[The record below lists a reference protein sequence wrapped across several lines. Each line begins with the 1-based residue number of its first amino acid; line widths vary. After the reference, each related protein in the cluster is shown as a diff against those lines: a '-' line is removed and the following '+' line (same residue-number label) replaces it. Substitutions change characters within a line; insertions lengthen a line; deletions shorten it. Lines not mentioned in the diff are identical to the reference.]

1 MKKSLVALIPAR
13 KGSERLKNK
22 NIVLLAGKP
31 LIAHTIS
38 AALKTKIF
46 DQIIVSTDSRKYA
59 SIAKKYG
66 AEVPFLRPKIF
77 SKSNSPDFEWVNY
90 TLKKIKRRFTHYF
103 ILRPTNP
110 FRTHR
115 TIIRAWKEFKKI
127 KNIDSLRAV
136 ELCKQHPNKMWIINK
151 KKIIPLL
158 KINKKK
164 QPLYNSQY
172 KTLPRIYV
180 QNASL
185 EISKIDVLK
194 KFKTITGKNIMP
206 FFTKKYEG
214 YDINYKNDLEQA
226 KDIVKKNS
234 RKLFG

>member
-90 TLKKIKRRFTHYF
+90 TLKK
-103 ILRPTNP
+103 
-110 FRTHR
+110 
-115 TIIRAWKEFKKI
+115 
-127 KNIDSLRAV
+127 
-136 ELCKQHPNKMWIINK
+136 M
-151 KKIIPLL
+151 
-158 KINKKK
+158 
-164 QPLYNSQY
+164 
-172 KTLPRIYV
+172 
-180 QNASL
+180 
-185 EISKIDVLK
+185 
-194 KFKTITGKNIMP
+194 FKTKLHAI
-206 FFTKKYEG
+206 
-214 YDINYKNDLEQA
+214 DLWY
-226 KDIVKKNS
+226 
-234 RKLFG
+234 